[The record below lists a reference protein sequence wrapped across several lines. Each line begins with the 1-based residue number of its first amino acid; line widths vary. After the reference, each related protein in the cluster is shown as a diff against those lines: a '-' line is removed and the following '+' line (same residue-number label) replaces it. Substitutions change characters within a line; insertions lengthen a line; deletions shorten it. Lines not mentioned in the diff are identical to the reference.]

1 MLSQSQ
7 QKNERSQN
15 ALKNAAPANAS
26 AKNVFY
32 LTVNL
37 FFEVIVVTVF
47 KLPKMTKQEMWKLIR
62 RQRLCRIA
70 FKGDEYP
77 YMAPF
82 QYVVLDGTLY
92 FHFTD
97 YGKKMK
103 LLEKDKRICV
113 EIEEYREDLSEYS
126 FIVLRGTLKVV
137 TDPKERAEAL
147 HNLSEEGKQKLSPN
161 FLPAHGFK
169 KEDGW
174 NSLTPTN
181 PSLVAIKLENIT
193 QEIGLKSP

>member
-1 MLSQSQ
+1 M
-7 QKNERSQN
+7 
-15 ALKNAAPANAS
+15 
-26 AKNVFY
+26 
-32 LTVNL
+32 
-37 FFEVIVVTVF
+37 VIF

-70 FKGDEYP
+70 FKGADYP

-82 QYVVLDGTLY
+82 QYVVLDGVLY

-103 LLEKDKRICV
+103 LIENDKHVCV

-126 FIVLRGTLKVV
+126 FIVLRGILKVV
-137 TDPKERAEAL
+137 TDQKERTQAL
-147 HNLSEEGKQKLSPN
+147 NKLAEEGKQKLSPN

-174 NSLTPTN
+174 SSLN
-181 PSLVAIKLENIT
+181 PFNTSLVAIKLENIT

>member
-1 MLSQSQ
+1 MG
-7 QKNERSQN
+7 
-15 ALKNAAPANAS
+15 
-26 AKNVFY
+26 
-32 LTVNL
+32 
-37 FFEVIVVTVF
+37 IF
-47 KLPKMTKQEMWKLIR
+47 KLPKMTKKEMWKLIR

-70 FKGDEYP
+70 FKGAKYP

-82 QYVVLDGTLY
+82 QYIVMNGVLY

-103 LLEKDKRICV
+103 LIENDKHVCV
-113 EIEEYREDLSEYS
+113 EIEEYKEDLSEYS

-137 TDPKERAEAL
+137 TNQQEQIKAL
-147 HNLSEEGKQKLSPN
+147 NKLAEEGEAKLSPN

-169 KEDGW
+169 KEEGW
-174 NSLTPTN
+174 SSLTSIEK
-181 PSLVAIKLENIT
+181 SLVVIKLENIT

>member
-1 MLSQSQ
+1 M
-7 QKNERSQN
+7 
-15 ALKNAAPANAS
+15 
-26 AKNVFY
+26 
-32 LTVNL
+32 
-37 FFEVIVVTVF
+37 TVF
-47 KLPKMTKQEMWKLIR
+47 KLPRMTKQEMWRLIR

-70 FKGDEYP
+70 FKGDTYP

-82 QYVVLDGTLY
+82 QYVVLDGSLY

-103 LLEKDKRICV
+103 LIENDKRVCV

-137 TDPKERAEAL
+137 TDSQERAKAIQKL
-147 HNLSEEGKQKLSPN
+147 AEEGKQKLSPN

-174 NSLTPTN
+174 SSLSPEK
-181 PSLVAIKLENIT
+181 PLVIIKLENIA

>member
-1 MLSQSQ
+1 M
-7 QKNERSQN
+7 
-15 ALKNAAPANAS
+15 
-26 AKNVFY
+26 V
-32 LTVNL
+32 
-37 FFEVIVVTVF
+37 VF

-70 FKGDEYP
+70 FKGAAYP

-82 QYVVLDGTLY
+82 QYVVLDDVLY

-97 YGKKMK
+97 YGRKMK
-103 LLEKDKRICV
+103 LFDTDKRVCV
-113 EIEEYREDLSEYS
+113 EIEEYKEDLSEYS

-137 TDPKERAEAL
+137 TNQQERLNAL
-147 HNLSEEGKQKLSPN
+147 QKLAEEGEKKLSPN

-169 KEDGW
+169 KEEGW
-174 NSLTPTN
+174 QSLTPKN
-181 PSLVAIKLENIT
+181 ASLIVIKLENIT

>member
-1 MLSQSQ
+1 M
-7 QKNERSQN
+7 
-15 ALKNAAPANAS
+15 
-26 AKNVFY
+26 
-32 LTVNL
+32 
-37 FFEVIVVTVF
+37 VIL
-47 KLPKMTKQEMWKLIR
+47 KLPKMTKQEMRKLIR

-70 FKGDEYP
+70 FKGAEYP

-103 LLEKDKRICV
+103 LIGNDKQVCV
-113 EIEEYREDLSEYS
+113 EIEEYKEDLSEYS

-137 TDPKERAEAL
+137 IDQQERVKAL
-147 HNLSEEGKQKLSPN
+147 KKLAEEGEAKLSPN

-174 NSLTPTN
+174 ASLTSTETP
-181 PSLVAIKLENIT
+181 LVVIKLENIM